1 MNRAEALYKLVGT
14 TITMDIPIITA
25 TNQFRRK
32 ADYLVIAAYPHHVLC
47 ERRCESGAVIRE
59 SFDIGTLIQSGA
71 LRL

>member
-1 MNRAEALYKLVGT
+1 MNRKDELYKLVGT

-32 ADYLVIAAYPHHVLC
+32 ADYLVVAAYPHHVLC

>member
-1 MNRAEALYKLVGT
+1 MNRTEALYKLVGT

-32 ADYLVIAAYPHHVLC
+32 ADYLVVAAYPHHVLC
-47 ERRCESGAVIRE
+47 ERKCESGAVLRE

>member
-1 MNRAEALYKLVGT
+1 MNRAEALYKLVGSV
-14 TITMDIPIITA
+14 ITMDIPIVTA

-47 ERRCESGAVIRE
+47 VRKCESGAVIRE
-59 SFDIGTLIQSGA
+59 SFDIGTLVQSGA

>member
-32 ADYLVIAAYPHHVLC
+32 ADCLVIAAYPHHVLC
-47 ERRCESGAVIRE
+47 ERKCESGAVIRE
-59 SFDIGTLIQSGA
+59 SFDIGTLVQNGA
-71 LRL
+71 LKL

>member
-32 ADYLVIAAYPHHVLC
+32 ADYLVVAAYPHHVLC
-47 ERRCESGAVIRE
+47 ERKCESGAVIRE
-59 SFDIGTLIQSGA
+59 SFDIGTLIQNGA
-71 LRL
+71 VRV

>member
-32 ADYLVIAAYPHHVLC
+32 ANYLVVAAYPHHVLC
-47 ERRCESGAVIRE
+47 ERKCESGAVIRE

-71 LRL
+71 LRV

>member
-71 LRL
+71 LNL

>member
-1 MNRAEALYKLVGT
+1 MNRKDELYKLVGT

-32 ADYLVIAAYPHHVLC
+32 ADYLVVAAYPHHVLC
-47 ERRCESGAVIRE
+47 ERRCESGA
-59 SFDIGTLIQSGA
+59 

>member
-32 ADYLVIAAYPHHVLC
+32 ADYLVVAAYPHHVLC
-47 ERRCESGAVIRE
+47 ERKCESGAVIRE

>member
-32 ADYLVIAAYPHHVLC
+32 ADYLVVGAYPHHVLC
-47 ERRCESGAVIRE
+47 ERKCESGAVIRE

-71 LRL
+71 LKL

>member
-32 ADYLVIAAYPHHVLC
+32 ANYLVVAEYPHHVLC
-47 ERRCESGAVIRE
+47 ERKCESGAVIRE
-59 SFDIGTLIQSGA
+59 SFDIGTLVQSGA

>member
-1 MNRAEALYKLVGT
+1 MNRADALYKLVGT

-32 ADYLVIAAYPHHVLC
+32 ANYLVVAAYPHHVLC
-47 ERRCESGAVIRE
+47 ERKCESGAVIRE

>member
-32 ADYLVIAAYPHHVLC
+32 ADYLVVAAYPHHVLC
-47 ERRCESGAVIRE
+47 ERKCESGAVIRE
-59 SFDIGTLIQSGA
+59 SFDIGTLVQSGA

>member
-47 ERRCESGAVIRE
+47 ERKCESGAVIRE

>member
-1 MNRAEALYKLVGT
+1 MNRAEALYKLVGSV
-14 TITMDIPIITA
+14 ITMDIPIVTA

>member
-32 ADYLVIAAYPHHVLC
+32 ADYLVVAAYPHHVLC
-47 ERRCESGAVIRE
+47 ERKCESGAVIRE
-59 SFDIGTLIQSGA
+59 SFDIGTLIQNGA
-71 LRL
+71 LRV

>member
-1 MNRAEALYKLVGT
+1 MNRKDELYKLVGT

-32 ADYLVIAAYPHHVLC
+32 ADYLVVAAYPHHVLC
-47 ERRCESGAVIRE
+47 ERKCESGAVIRE

>member
-1 MNRAEALYKLVGT
+1 MNRKDELYKLVGT

-47 ERRCESGAVIRE
+47 ERKCESGAVIRE

>member
-1 MNRAEALYKLVGT
+1 MNRKDELYKLVGT

-32 ADYLVIAAYPHHVLC
+32 ANYLVVAAYPHHVLC
-47 ERRCESGAVIRE
+47 ERKCESGAVIRE

>member
-32 ADYLVIAAYPHHVLC
+32 ANYLVIAAYPHHVLC
-47 ERRCESGAVIRE
+47 ERKCESGAVIRE

-71 LRL
+71 LRV